1 MNDDY
6 LPLSHFINSDFNK
19 GKDGVFVS
27 GKNNPSLNEKP
38 SEQSIIN
45 ELSKIY
51 DPEIPV
57 SIYDLGLIYKIDRYN
72 NGNVKIEMSLTAPA
86 CPVAGELP
94 KEVANKISC
103 IKTVGEVEVLLVW
116 DPPWTQDRMSD
127 DAKLLLDI

>member
-6 LPLSHFINSDFNK
+6 LPLSHFINSDFTK
-19 GKDGVFVS
+19 GKEGSFFS

-38 SEQSIIN
+38 SEESIIN

-57 SIYDLGLIYKIDRYN
+57 SIYDLGLIYKIERYN

-86 CPVAGELP
+86 CPVAGQLP
-94 KEVANKISC
+94 KEVADKISC
-103 IKTVGEVEVLLVW
+103 IKTVGEVEVLLIW